1 MPMTHAQLE
10 RLTEQNSNDIIA
22 IYDMIVGITA
32 KLEEHDARF
41 ETIDARLDGIDGRL
55 DGIDGR
61 LDGID
66 GRLDSLTGL
75 VGEILTILTAR
86 ADVRPARP

>member
-1 MPMTHAQLE
+1 MTHAQLE

-41 ETIDARLDGIDGRL
+41 EAIDGRL

-66 GRLDSLTGL
+66 GRLDGLTGL
-75 VGEILTILTAR
+75 VGEILAILTER
-86 ADVRPARP
+86 ADVRPAHP

>member
-41 ETIDARLDGIDGRL
+41 EAIDGRL

-61 LDGID
+61 LDG
-66 GRLDSLTGL
+66 LTGL
-75 VGEILTILTAR
+75 VGEILAILTER
-86 ADVRPARP
+86 ADVRPAHP